1 MKIAIALIV
10 YYVFLTFL
18 FFAPGMSRV
27 VVF

>member
-1 MKIAIALIV
+1 MKIALALVV

-18 FFAPGMSRV
+18 FFAPGMARV